1 MVNDK
6 INIDLRKKSAKIF
19 RERDKKRRE
28 VAAGQ
33 GLVLEAEHCSLNT
46 A

>member
-6 INIDLRKKSAKIF
+6 VIIDLRKNSAKIC
-19 RERDKKRRE
+19 RERDKNWRE

-33 GLVLEAEHCSLNT
+33 GLVLEADHCSLNT